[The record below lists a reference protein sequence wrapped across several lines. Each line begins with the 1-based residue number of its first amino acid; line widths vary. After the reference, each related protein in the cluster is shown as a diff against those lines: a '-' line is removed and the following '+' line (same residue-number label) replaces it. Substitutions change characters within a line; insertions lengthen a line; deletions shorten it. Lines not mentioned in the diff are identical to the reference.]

1 MSYRYSVSSEAPLI
15 GARQLSTTNFPI
27 SLQNWGWASIL
38 QESFVEAEPG
48 AVLLQ
53 VVGVNGRHPLTQSL
67 VSKIGSKRWTRNGR
81 LESL

>member
-15 GARQLSTTNFPI
+15 GCANFPRPI
-27 SLQNWGWASIL
+27 FQFLAKLGWASIL

-67 VSKIGSKRWTRNGR
+67 VSKIRSKR
-81 LESL
+81 